1 MCYLIPSDHDFRD
14 VRVTSEGAG
23 AVEEPGTQS
32 CSEAARSHATAR
44 AAELTPAWKK
54 RKPLLLG
61 GEDQSSFLG
70 KVEKERDFSPSGRK
84 KSKFKC
90 LVPVH
95 PHLNLDS
102 SPSNFWCNQQS
113 SYPKRG
119 GKKGW
124 HLPFPWLW
132 NPTGSKLFEVLF
144 REEAVIASILKRRKM
159 PLYTD
164 HGSSDLS
171 GEGKQAGCKTKV
183 RPACQQQK

>member
-1 MCYLIPSDHDFRD
+1 MK
-14 VRVTSEGAG
+14 
-23 AVEEPGTQS
+23 
-32 CSEAARSHATAR
+32 
-44 AAELTPAWKK
+44 TPASGLTRSKFLF
-54 RKPLLLG
+54 RKG
-61 GEDQSSFLG
+61 WEG
-70 KVEKERDFSPSGRK
+70 KGFSPSGRK

-90 LVPVH
+90 LVPMH

-144 REEAVIASILKRRKM
+144 REETVIASIVKRGGKCHYTRITVAVTSAEKANELAVSRRFSQPARNRNKRFMCQSLVARVGCSIPRGTRKGKE
-159 PLYTD
+159 LNFLTVF
-164 HGSSDLS
+164 HQLWLLLS
-171 GEGKQAGCKTKV
+171 PVSLGFILSISL
-183 RPACQQQK
+183 

>member
-44 AAELTPAWKK
+44 ATELTPAWRK

-102 SPSNFWCNQQS
+102 SPSNF
-113 SYPKRG
+113 
-119 GKKGW
+119 
-124 HLPFPWLW
+124 
-132 NPTGSKLFEVLF
+132 
-144 REEAVIASILKRRKM
+144 
-159 PLYTD
+159 
-164 HGSSDLS
+164 
-171 GEGKQAGCKTKV
+171 
-183 RPACQQQK
+183 